1 MLIVLQTSVNIACAL
16 HIKDAACVQKQ
27 AAMVASKRRLRT
39 LKRQKNSRDDGHVS
53 VITRVT
59 GNLASAIDTTNSHIK
74 SPHVFETDALDHA
87 ETERRA
93 YCHVAPVLKLLAEK
107 LALKP
112 KDLKIWDPYFCKGT
126 VVRYLAEVG
135 FYKVRNLNEDFYKVQ
150 QVGLPESGLVQSFQV
165 ETDLNEFPLMCGS
178 IFVLIFHK
186 VQVIAHS
193 PMLEVLEFD
202 FGFQFFMHPRTMKF
216 YLRILHT
223 HLITW
228 NGALNFA

>member
-1 MLIVLQTSVNIACAL
+1 MGKGQSCIFIVLQTSVNIARAL
-16 HIKDAACVQKQ
+16 HIKDAPCVQKQ

-39 LKRQKNSRDDGHVS
+39 LKRRKNTRDDGHVS
-53 VITRVT
+53 IITGVT
-59 GNLASAIDTTNSHIK
+59 GNLASATNATNRHIK

-150 QVGLPESGLVQSFQV
+150 QVGLPESGLAQV
-165 ETDLNEFPLMCGS
+165 FLGWNGLYEFPLVCGS
-178 IFVLIFHK
+178 IF
-186 VQVIAHS
+186 
-193 PMLEVLEFD
+193 
-202 FGFQFFMHPRTMKF
+202 FFMKF
-216 YLRILHT
+216 RL
-223 HLITW
+223 
-228 NGALNFA
+228 